1 MPKKIMFMGYD
12 RLTSGQQANTIN
24 AIKVT
29 TLKRTFK
36 TLSLDFFGLTLK
48 TSNFKTKLVKK
59 KYLQRYNVQ
68 PWVFMCIM
76 SHRFTE
82 TKRHTYSKYRISL
95 SSVLIV
101 LCRFHFLT
109 DTIPGLWIKRL
120 TSKKLIFITTSEALP
135 SL

>member
-1 MPKKIMFMGYD
+1 MGYD

-68 PWVFMCIM
+68 P
-76 SHRFTE
+76 
-82 TKRHTYSKYRISL
+82 
-95 SSVLIV
+95 
-101 LCRFHFLT
+101 
-109 DTIPGLWIKRL
+109 
-120 TSKKLIFITTSEALP
+120 
-135 SL
+135 